1 MPLQK
6 EVRQFQAAASAGKI
20 SRNLHSYNSV
30 QGAIAADDK
39 VRVGGFVKR
48 TASTQNGEVAGASGV
63 AVTASTDKIV
73 GVCLK
78 SNLVN
83 SVQTPIDTFTKGNEV
98 SYIERGY
105 VWIETQTTA
114 KFGQFVFLKDDDG
127 SLVFDDSNTK
137 ENHTFTG
144 WKVSQGAEAETSKP
158 QLIEIVSVD

>member
-1 MPLQK
+1 MSLQK

-30 QGAIAADDK
+30 QGAIAADDN

-63 AVTASTDKIV
+63 AVTTETDKIV

-78 SNLVN
+78 ANLIN

-105 VWIETQTTA
+105 VWIETQTA
-114 KFGQFVFLKDDDG
+114 ANFGQFVFLKNDDG
-127 SLVFDDSNTK
+127 SLVFDNVNTK

-144 WKVSQGAEAETSKP
+144 WKVSQGSEAETNNP